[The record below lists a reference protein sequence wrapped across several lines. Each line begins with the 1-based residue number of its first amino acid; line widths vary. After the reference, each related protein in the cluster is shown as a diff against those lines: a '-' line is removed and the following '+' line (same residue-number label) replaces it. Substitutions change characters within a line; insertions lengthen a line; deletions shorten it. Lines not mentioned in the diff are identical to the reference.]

1 MSELFVPSEASSQE
15 PDAVSA
21 LVDQVLDQLQP
32 LIASQRRA
40 LAHHGCLRAISSTH
54 LHVLFLLD
62 SHGPMPMSRV
72 AELLDV
78 SLPNV
83 TGIVDRM
90 EERKL
95 VERGRDSS
103 DRRVVTVAATQ
114 HGRQAVEEIDQI
126 RRRTLAKIL
135 GRLTFD
141 QQRRA
146 LRTFT
151 DLRAAAEASDEAEGD
166 GHGHIHTTR
175 DSAT

>member
-1 MSELFVPSEASSQE
+1 M
-15 PDAVSA
+15 
-21 LVDQVLDQLQP
+21 DQLKP
-32 LIASQRRA
+32 LIASQRRS

-62 SHGPMPMSRV
+62 SHGPMPMSRL

-90 EERKL
+90 AERQF
-95 VERGRDSS
+95 VERGRDPS

-114 HGRQAVEEIDQI
+114 HGREAVEEIDQI
-126 RRRTLAKIL
+126 RRRTMARIL
-135 GRLTFD
+135 DRLTPE

-151 DLRAAAEASDEAEGD
+151 EMRAAAEAVDETD
-166 GHGHIHTTR
+166 GHVHNHNLRET
-175 DSAT
+175 AN